1 MSGPLRRL
9 WGKSGGDRVSAER
22 VQELSVDK
30 VFPGPYQPRRVFSD
44 EGIDELVETIRRH
57 GLIQPIVVRPV
68 GEGFEV
74 IAGERRLRAV
84 KRLGLPTI
92 PAIVR
97 ELGDREAAALAL
109 IENLQR
115 ESLSP
120 IEEAIAYQ
128 KLMELHGLTQEALA
142 RELGKSQSTIANK
155 LRLLSLPGF
164 VQEALAERRI
174 SERHARALLAV
185 TDEEAL
191 RRLLAEIT
199 ERELTVKETEAR
211 VRALVEGKRETLRK
225 GAKGVFRGNARGVAR
240 DLRIALNTLRR
251 AVEMVRKAGFDA
263 EVEEHVE
270 EGQVVLRVVLRKRT

>member
-9 WGKSGGDRVSAER
+9 WGKAGEEKSPAER
-22 VQELSVDK
+22 VQDLPLDK

-44 EGIDELVETIRRH
+44 EGIEELVETIRHH

-68 GEGFEV
+68 GDGFEV

-84 KRLGLPTI
+84 KRLGLSTI

-97 ELGDREAAALAL
+97 NLEDREAAALAL

-128 KLMELHGLTQEALA
+128 RLMELHGLTQEALA

-155 LRLLSLPGF
+155 LRLLSLPTF
-164 VQEALAERRI
+164 VQDALAERSI
-174 SERHARALLAV
+174 SERHARALLAL
-185 TDEEAL
+185 TDEAVL
-191 RRLLAEIT
+191 YKLLEEIK
-199 ERELTVKETEAR
+199 ERDLTVKETEAR
-211 VRALVEGKRETLRK
+211 VRTLTEGGQESSRK
-225 GAKGVFRGNARGVAR
+225 GKKGVFRGNTRGIAR
-240 DLRIALNTLRR
+240 DMRIALNTLRR
-251 AVEMVRKAGFDA
+251 AAEMVREAGVD
-263 EVEEHVE
+263 VEME
-270 EGQVVLRVVLRKRT
+270 ERIEEERVVFLVYLRKRV